1 MCGCHITETEV
12 SVRDILKPEHDWKR
26 TQHGEPWQDDSLPS
40 SNQFPWKFQESSSKV
55 IQPAVRGPLFNR
67 TATRAE
73 DTTPLATLASQHL
86 RTDRGCAPEQKTGK
100 STLFAKDFPMR
111 AWSIYLLLSVLGLGC
126 NRTETNQPQPTE
138 NQLSQTGDEL
148 KQHLETQP
156 ARVSKVSHVLTA
168 DTEYYT
174 TGPQQGR
181 PADGKFLAGTKVS
194 IVEDAGSYLLVQ
206 PASGL
211 AAYIIADVVEPL
223 TLQGTR

>member
-1 MCGCHITETEV
+1 
-12 SVRDILKPEHDWKR
+12 
-26 TQHGEPWQDDSLPS
+26 
-40 SNQFPWKFQESSSKV
+40 
-55 IQPAVRGPLFNR
+55 
-67 TATRAE
+67 
-73 DTTPLATLASQHL
+73 
-86 RTDRGCAPEQKTGK
+86 
-100 STLFAKDFPMR
+100 MR

-211 AAYIIADVVEPL
+211 AAYITADVVEPL
-223 TLQGTR
+223 TSQGTR

>member
-1 MCGCHITETEV
+1 
-12 SVRDILKPEHDWKR
+12 
-26 TQHGEPWQDDSLPS
+26 
-40 SNQFPWKFQESSSKV
+40 
-55 IQPAVRGPLFNR
+55 
-67 TATRAE
+67 
-73 DTTPLATLASQHL
+73 
-86 RTDRGCAPEQKTGK
+86 
-100 STLFAKDFPMR
+100 MR
-111 AWSIYLLLSVLGLGC
+111 AWSTYLLLGVLGLGC
-126 NRTETNQPQPTE
+126 NRIETNQAQPTE
-138 NQLSQTGDEL
+138 NQLSETGDEL

-223 TLQGTR
+223 TSQGTR